1 VKYQKFSG
9 IIINR
14 HVVKDADRFLTI
26 YTLEEGKISVYA
38 RGVRSVKSKRGSQ
51 IDLFSHIK
59 FEIFEKNDR
68 KTLTSVELLDGHDR
82 SKTTLANISR
92 LFQIGELVDRLTV
105 EHDPHVEVYDL
116 LVTALANLSRFET
129 PEYLYRFKKKLLE
142 ILGYG
147 PPRVDDT
154 TRVETGDR
162 PLTPTEIDDYIES
175 LLDRPLRSKI
185 DLH

>member
-1 VKYQKFSG
+1 MKYLKYSG

-14 HVVKDADRFLTI
+14 HIVKESDRFLTI

-51 IDLFSHIK
+51 IDLFSHIR
-59 FEIFEKNDR
+59 FELFEKNDR
-68 KTLTSVELLDGHDR
+68 RTLTSVELLDGHHI
-82 SKTTLANISR
+82 SKTSLSNISR

-105 EHDPHVEVYDL
+105 EHDPHEEVYEL

-129 PEYLYRFKKKLLE
+129 PEYLFRFKKKLLD

-147 PPRVDDT
+147 
-154 TRVETGDR
+154 DR
-162 PLTPTEIDDYIES
+162 DLTEKEIDAYIDT
-175 LLDRPLRSKI
+175 LLDRPLRTKLA
-185 DLH
+185 LH

>member
-1 VKYQKFSG
+1 MKYQKFSG

-14 HVVKDADRFLTI
+14 RVVKDADRFLTI

-59 FEIFEKNDR
+59 FEVFEKNDR
-68 KTLTSVELLDGHDR
+68 RTLTSVELLDGHHV
-82 SKTTLANISR
+82 SKTSLANISR
-92 LFQIGELVDRLTV
+92 LFQIGELVDALTV
-105 EHDPHVEVYDL
+105 EHDPHAEVYDL

-147 PPRVDDT
+147 
-154 TRVETGDR
+154 DR
-162 PLTPTEIDDYIES
+162 DLTPAAIDDYIES
-175 LLDRPLRSKI
+175 LTDKPLRSKI
-185 DLH
+185 DV